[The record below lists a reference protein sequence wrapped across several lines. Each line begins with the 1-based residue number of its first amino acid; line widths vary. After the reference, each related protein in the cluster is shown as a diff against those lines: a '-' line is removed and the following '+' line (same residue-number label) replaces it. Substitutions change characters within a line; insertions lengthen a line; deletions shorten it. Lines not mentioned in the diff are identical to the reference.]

1 MFRKFPGGPVLVLL
15 ASTSGTGLI
24 PDPGTK
30 IPHATCHG
38 QKKKAETFNQSIF
51 EEMILKVGCDR
62 TDKKEL
68 VMQIIRGTI

>member
-38 QKKKAETFNQSIF
+38 QKKKSWDVQSEYLWGNDI
-51 EEMILKVGCDR
+51 EGGMWQDR
-62 TDKKEL
+62 
-68 VMQIIRGTI
+68 